1 MPDQFGSDLSF
12 DRNTILDI
20 PNQSAFAPQ
29 LLKANRLTCDGWLAL
44 SADKK
49 RGLAAAFIAAVFP
62 VLLGG
67 TPEQLST
74 LPFTG
79 GRRNPVPTAPSPRS
93 VRVDLSGR
101 APLGTA
107 TYVVPDAQVNMLIA
121 QTDSYCVRVR
131 AGLTVRP
138 AGQAA
143 SPPMSAASSYF
154 NGPTLL
160 AAAIAFAGGY
170 AACHYLA
177 PPEPARR
184 LPRGR

>member
-20 PNQSAFAPQ
+20 PNQFALAPQ

-44 SADKK
+44 SPDKK

-62 VLLGG
+62 VLGG
-67 TPEQLST
+67 TSEQLSF

-79 GRRNPVPTAPSPRS
+79 GRRNPVHTAPSPRS

-107 TYVVPDAQVNMLIA
+107 TYVVPDAQVNALIA

-143 SPPMSAASSYF
+143 SPSMSAASSYF

-160 AAAIAFAGGY
+160 AAALAFGAGY